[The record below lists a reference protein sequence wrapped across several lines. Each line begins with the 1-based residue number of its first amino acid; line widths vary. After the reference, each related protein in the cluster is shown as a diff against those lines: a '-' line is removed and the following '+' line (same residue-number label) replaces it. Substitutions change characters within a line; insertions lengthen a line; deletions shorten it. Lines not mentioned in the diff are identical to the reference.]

1 MDCRRVRIDCT
12 ADLAVRSLTRNPRS
26 KQAFDGIKAIPYSL
40 DRVST
45 ASRNEKRGR
54 RLAKKRI
61 YEIAKELGIASKD
74 LIAKLDEMGMPG
86 LKAANSVD
94 EEEYTLILH
103 LYEEDAAKQ
112 KVPVDAVAEA
122 PVSPAPAK
130 RVKRSDGVPRPPIV
144 SVLGHI
150 DHGKTTLLDAIR
162 KSHLAGKEA
171 GGITQ
176 GIAAYQ
182 AELHGQRIT
191 FIDTPG
197 HKAFTGMRAR
207 GAQITDIA
215 ILVVAADDSIM
226 AQTVEAI
233 DHIHAAGI
241 PMIVAINK
249 IDRPNADV
257 SKVMNDLAKRGMT
270 PEAWGGDTI
279 TVEISALQGENIED
293 LLEMILLV
301 AELED
306 LRADPNGPV
315 EAVIIESHLSSGRGA
330 VASAVVRDG
339 TLREKDW
346 VVAGS
351 ASGRIKAL
359 LDEGGNRVGEVPPG
373 MAAEI
378 LGFGDVPEV
387 GSAIEVVKDQSTARK
402 TAQERQ
408 REEKRQVVERP
419 KSFDD
424 FFAQAEETAKLRLV
438 LKAGSTGALEAAR
451 REIEGLDVGD
461 VELEI
466 LHAGV
471 GVISESD
478 ILLASPVAEQCLIVG
493 FGVKADPKAARVADR
508 ENAAVLTYD
517 VIYDL
522 VEEVENALK
531 RRLAPEFAETQ
542 IGIAEVRDLF
552 KIPSGVVAGCYVAD
566 GRVTRR
572 ASVRVMR
579 NGEELY
585 VGEIASLRRF
595 EDDVREVQAGRE
607 CGLRISGFDA
617 VEVGDRLEIF
627 EMEEVVR

>member
-1 MDCRRVRIDCT
+1 M
-12 ADLAVRSLTRNPRS
+12 
-26 KQAFDGIKAIPYSL
+26 
-40 DRVST
+40 
-45 ASRNEKRGR
+45 
-54 RLAKKRI
+54 AKKRI

>member
-1 MDCRRVRIDCT
+1 M
-12 ADLAVRSLTRNPRS
+12 
-26 KQAFDGIKAIPYSL
+26 
-40 DRVST
+40 
-45 ASRNEKRGR
+45 
-54 RLAKKRI
+54 AKKRI
-61 YEIAKELGIASKD
+61 YEIAKELGISSKE

-94 EEEYTLILH
+94 EEEYTLILQLH
-103 LYEEDAAKQ
+103 RDEGEAPDQELPADAADGSSEQ
-112 KVPVDAVAEA
+112 AVSVDATKAEA
-122 PVSPAPAK
+122 PKK
-130 RVKRSDGVPRPPIV
+130 RDRRTDGVPRPPIV

-162 KSHLAGKEA
+162 KSHLAGREA

-197 HKAFTGMRAR
+197 HKAFSGMRAR
-207 GAQITDIA
+207 GAHVTDIA

-233 DHIHAAGI
+233 DHIHAAGV

-249 IDRPNADV
+249 IDRPNANVD
-257 SKVMNDLAKRGMT
+257 KVMNDLAQRGMT
-270 PEAWGGDTI
+270 AETWGGDTI
-279 TVEISALQGENIED
+279 TVEISALQGENIEE

-301 AELED
+301 SEMED

-351 ASGRIKAL
+351 TCGRIKAL
-359 LDEGGNRVGEVPPG
+359 LDEGGKRISEVAPG

-378 LGFGDVPEV
+378 LGFSDVPEV
-387 GSAIEVVKDQSTARK
+387 GSAIAVAKSQSEARK
-402 TAQERQ
+402 VAQQCERA
-408 REEKRQVVERP
+408 EKQQVVERP
-419 KSFDD
+419 RSFDD

-438 LKAGSTGALEAAR
+438 LKASSTGALEAAR
-451 REIEGLDVGD
+451 REIEAIDVGD
-461 VELEI
+461 VDLEI

-478 ILLASPVAEQCLIVG
+478 ILLASPVAEECLIVG
-493 FGVKADPKAARVADR
+493 FGVKADAKAAKVADR
-508 ENAAVLTYD
+508 AKVAVFTYD

-522 VEEVENALK
+522 VEEVEGALK
-531 RRLAPEFAETQ
+531 RRLAPEFTESQ
-542 IGIAEVRDLF
+542 IGIVEVRDLF
-552 KIPSGVVAGCYVAD
+552 KVPSGVVAGCYVAD

-572 ASVRVMR
+572 AHVRVVR
-579 NGEELY
+579 NDEEIH

-607 CGLRISGFDA
+607 CGLRIRDFDG
-617 VEVGDRLEIF
+617 VEVGDRLEVF

>member
-1 MDCRRVRIDCT
+1 M
-12 ADLAVRSLTRNPRS
+12 
-26 KQAFDGIKAIPYSL
+26 
-40 DRVST
+40 
-45 ASRNEKRGR
+45 
-54 RLAKKRI
+54 AKKRI
-61 YEIAKELGIASKD
+61 YEIAKELGVASKE

-103 LYEEDAAKQ
+103 LYEEDAAEQ
-112 KVPVDAVAEA
+112 EASAAVAEK
-122 PVSPAPAK
+122 PVEAAPAK
-130 RVKRSDGVPRPPIV
+130 REKRTDGVPRPPIV

-162 KSHLAGKEA
+162 ASHLASKEA

-207 GAQITDIA
+207 GARVTDIA
-215 ILVVAADDSIM
+215 ILVVAADDSVM

-257 SKVMNDLAKRGMT
+257 SKVMNDLAQRGMT

-279 TVEISALQGENIED
+279 TVEISALQGQNIED

-306 LRADPNGPV
+306 LRADPDGPV
-315 EAVIIESHLSSGRGA
+315 EAVVIESHLTTGRGA
-330 VASAVVRDG
+330 VASVVVRDG

-351 ASGRIKAL
+351 AHGRIKAL
-359 LDEGGNRVGEVPPG
+359 LDESGNRIDEASPG
-373 MAAEI
+373 MAAEV

-387 GSAIEVVKDQSTARK
+387 GSAVEVVKDQSAARK
-402 TAQERQ
+402 AVQGRQ
-408 REEKRQVVERP
+408 QEEKRQVVERP

-438 LKAGSTGALEAAR
+438 LKAGSTGSLEAAR
-451 REIEGLDVGD
+451 REIEALDVGD

-471 GVISESD
+471 GMISESD
-478 ILLASPVAEQCLIVG
+478 VLLASSIAEECLIVG

-508 ENAAVLTYD
+508 ENVAVLTYE

-522 VEEVENALK
+522 VREVETALK
-531 RRLAPEFAETQ
+531 RKLAPEFTEKQ

-572 ASVRVMR
+572 ARVRVLR
-579 NGEELY
+579 NGEELH

>member
-1 MDCRRVRIDCT
+1 
-12 ADLAVRSLTRNPRS
+12 
-26 KQAFDGIKAIPYSL
+26 
-40 DRVST
+40 
-45 ASRNEKRGR
+45 
-54 RLAKKRI
+54 LAKKRI
-61 YEIAKELGIASKD
+61 YEIAKELGIASKE

-103 LYEEDAAKQ
+103 LYEEDAAEQ
-112 KVPVDAVAEA
+112 EAPAAVAEK
-122 PVSPAPAK
+122 PVEAAPAK
-130 RVKRSDGVPRPPIV
+130 REKRTDGVPRPPIV

-162 KSHLAGKEA
+162 ASHLASKEA

-207 GAQITDIA
+207 GARVTDIA
-215 ILVVAADDSIM
+215 ILVVAADDSVM

-257 SKVMNDLAKRGMT
+257 SKVMNDLAQRGMT

-279 TVEISALQGENIED
+279 TVEISALQGQNIED

-315 EAVIIESHLSSGRGA
+315 EAVVIESHLSTGRGA
-330 VASAVVRDG
+330 VASVVVRDG
-339 TLREKDW
+339 TLRGKDW

-351 ASGRIKAL
+351 AYGRIKAL
-359 LDEGGNRVGEVPPG
+359 LDEGGNRIGEASPG
-373 MAAEI
+373 MSAEI

-387 GSAIEVVKDQSTARK
+387 GSAIEVVKDQSAARK
-402 TAQERQ
+402 AVQGRQ
-408 REEKRQVVERP
+408 REQKRQQVVERP

-451 REIEGLDVGD
+451 REIEALDVGD

-478 ILLASPVAEQCLIVG
+478 VLLASSIAEECLIVG
-493 FGVKADPKAARVADR
+493 FGVKANPKAARVADR
-508 ENAAVLTYD
+508 ENVTVLTYE

-522 VEEVENALK
+522 VGEVETALK
-531 RRLAPEFAETQ
+531 RKLAPEFTETQ
-542 IGIAEVRDLF
+542 IGVAEVRDLF

-572 ASVRVMR
+572 ARVRVLR
-579 NGEELY
+579 NGEELH

>member
-1 MDCRRVRIDCT
+1 M
-12 ADLAVRSLTRNPRS
+12 
-26 KQAFDGIKAIPYSL
+26 
-40 DRVST
+40 
-45 ASRNEKRGR
+45 
-54 RLAKKRI
+54 AKKRI
-61 YEIAKELGIASKD
+61 YEIAKELGIASKE

-103 LYEEDAAKQ
+103 LYKEEQ
-112 KVPVDAVAEA
+112 DAVAAEA
-122 PVSPAPAK
+122 PREAPLPPEQEGELGETAAAPAK
-130 RVKRSDGVPRPPIV
+130 REKRSDGVPRPPIV

-162 KSHLAGKEA
+162 ESHLASKEA

-182 AELHGQRIT
+182 AELHGKRIT

-207 GAQITDIA
+207 GAQVTDIA

-233 DHIHAAGI
+233 DHIHAAAI

-249 IDRPNADV
+249 IDRPNADA
-257 SKVMNDLAKRGMT
+257 SKVMNDLAQRGMT

-279 TVEISALQGENIED
+279 TVEISALQGENVED

-301 AELED
+301 AEMED
-306 LRADPNGPV
+306 LRADPSGPV
-315 EAVIIESHLSSGRGA
+315 EAVVIESHLSSGRGA
-330 VASAVVRDG
+330 VASVVVRDG
-339 TLREKDW
+339 SLREKDW

-351 ASGRIKAL
+351 ACGRIKAL
-359 LDEGGNRVGEVPPG
+359 LDESGNRVSEVLPG

-387 GSAIEVVKDQSTARK
+387 GSAIVVAKDQSEARK
-402 TAQERQ
+402 IAQQHQ

-419 KSFDD
+419 RSFDD
-424 FFAQAEETAKLRLV
+424 FFAQAEEAAKLRLV

-461 VELEI
+461 VEVEI

-471 GVISESD
+471 GMISESD
-478 ILLASPVAEQCLIVG
+478 ILLASPEADECLIAG
-493 FGVKADPKAARVADR
+493 FGVKVDPKAARVADR
-508 ENAAVLTYD
+508 ENVAVFTYE
-517 VIYDL
+517 VIYEL
-522 VEEVENALK
+522 VEEVESALK
-531 RRLAPEFAETQ
+531 RRLAPEFTETQ
-542 IGIAEVRDLF
+542 IGLVEVRDLF
-552 KIPSGVVAGCYVAD
+552 NVPSGVVAGCHVAD

-572 ASVRVMR
+572 AHVRVMR
-579 NGEELY
+579 NGEELH

-607 CGLRISGFDA
+607 CGLRIEDFDDI
-617 VEVGDRLEIF
+617 EIGDRLEIF

>member
-1 MDCRRVRIDCT
+1 
-12 ADLAVRSLTRNPRS
+12 
-26 KQAFDGIKAIPYSL
+26 
-40 DRVST
+40 
-45 ASRNEKRGR
+45 
-54 RLAKKRI
+54 LAKKRI
-61 YEIAKELGIASKD
+61 YEIAKELGIASKE

-103 LYEEDAAKQ
+103 LYEADTAEQEAPA
-112 KVPVDAVAEA
+112 AVAEK
-122 PVSPAPAK
+122 PVEAAPAK
-130 RVKRSDGVPRPPIV
+130 RAKRTDGVPRPPIV

-162 KSHLAGKEA
+162 ASHLAGKEA

-207 GAQITDIA
+207 GARVTDIA
-215 ILVVAADDSIM
+215 ILVVAADDSVM

-233 DHIHAAGI
+233 DHINAAGI

-257 SKVMNDLAKRGMT
+257 SKVMNDLAQRGMT

-279 TVEISALQGENIED
+279 TVEISALQRQNIED

-306 LRADPNGPV
+306 LRADPSGPV
-315 EAVIIESHLSSGRGA
+315 EAVVIESHLSTGRGA

-346 VVAGS
+346 VVAGPTY
-351 ASGRIKAL
+351 GRIKAL
-359 LDEGGNRVGEVPPG
+359 LDEGGNRIGEALPG
-373 MAAEI
+373 MAVEI

-387 GSAIEVVKDQSTARK
+387 GSAIEVVKDQSAARK
-402 TAQERQ
+402 AVEGRQ
-408 REEKRQVVERP
+408 LEEKRQVVERP

-424 FFAQAEETAKLRLV
+424 FFAQAEEKAKLRLV

-451 REIEGLDVGD
+451 REIEALDVGD

-478 ILLASPVAEQCLIVG
+478 ILLASPVAEECMIVG

-508 ENAAVLTYD
+508 ENVAVLTYD

-522 VEEVENALK
+522 VEEVERALK

-552 KIPSGVVAGCYVAD
+552 RIPSGVVAGCYVAD

-572 ASVRVMR
+572 ARVRVLR

-607 CGLRISGFDA
+607 CGLRISGFDD

>member
-1 MDCRRVRIDCT
+1 M
-12 ADLAVRSLTRNPRS
+12 
-26 KQAFDGIKAIPYSL
+26 
-40 DRVST
+40 
-45 ASRNEKRGR
+45 
-54 RLAKKRI
+54 AKKRI
-61 YEIAKELGIASKD
+61 YEIAKELGIASKE

-103 LYEEDAAKQ
+103 LYEEDAAEQ
-112 KVPVDAVAEA
+112 EAPAAVAEK
-122 PVSPAPAK
+122 PVEAAPAK
-130 RVKRSDGVPRPPIV
+130 REKRTDGVPRPPIV

-162 KSHLAGKEA
+162 ASHLASKEA

-207 GAQITDIA
+207 GARVTDIA
-215 ILVVAADDSIM
+215 ILVVAADDSVM

-257 SKVMNDLAKRGMT
+257 SKVMNDLAQRGMT

-279 TVEISALQGENIED
+279 TVEISALQGQNIED

-315 EAVIIESHLSSGRGA
+315 EAVVIESHLSTGRGA
-330 VASAVVRDG
+330 VASVVVRDG
-339 TLREKDW
+339 TLRGKDW

-351 ASGRIKAL
+351 AYGRIKAL
-359 LDEGGNRVGEVPPG
+359 LDEGGNRIGEASPG
-373 MAAEI
+373 MSAEI

-387 GSAIEVVKDQSTARK
+387 GSAIEVVKDQSAARK
-402 TAQERQ
+402 AVQGRQ
-408 REEKRQVVERP
+408 REQKRQQVVERP

-451 REIEGLDVGD
+451 REIEALDVGD

-478 ILLASPVAEQCLIVG
+478 VLLASSIAEECLIVG
-493 FGVKADPKAARVADR
+493 FGVKANPKAARVADR
-508 ENAAVLTYD
+508 ENVTVLTYE

-522 VEEVENALK
+522 VGEVETALK
-531 RRLAPEFAETQ
+531 RKLAPEFTETQ
-542 IGIAEVRDLF
+542 IGVAEVRDLF

-572 ASVRVMR
+572 ARVRVLR
-579 NGEELY
+579 NGEELH

>member
-1 MDCRRVRIDCT
+1 M
-12 ADLAVRSLTRNPRS
+12 
-26 KQAFDGIKAIPYSL
+26 
-40 DRVST
+40 
-45 ASRNEKRGR
+45 
-54 RLAKKRI
+54 AKKRI
-61 YEIAKELGIASKD
+61 YEIAKELGIPSKD
-74 LIAKLDEMGMPG
+74 LIAKLGEMGMPG

-103 LYEEDAAKQ
+103 LYEEEDVAKR
-112 KVPVDAVAEA
+112 EA
-122 PVSPAPAK
+122 PAEVGARSEGKTEAVETAKSIAPT
-130 RVKRSDGVPRPPIV
+130 RRERRSHGEPRPPIV

-207 GAQITDIA
+207 GAQVTDIA

-257 SKVMNDLAKRGMT
+257 SKVMNDLAQRGMT

-279 TVEISALQGENIED
+279 TIEISALQGQNIEE

-301 AELED
+301 AEMED

-315 EAVIIESHLSSGRGA
+315 EAVIIESHLTSGRGA

-346 VVAGS
+346 IVAGS
-351 ASGRIKAL
+351 TYGRIKAL
-359 LDEGGNRVGEVPPG
+359 LDETGDRIGEMAPG
-373 MAAEI
+373 VAAEI
-378 LGFGDVPEV
+378 LGFGDVAEV
-387 GSAIEVVKDQSTARK
+387 GAVIRVVKDQAEARK
-402 TAQERQ
+402 IVRDRL
-408 REEKRQVVERP
+408 REMKVQQVVERP

-424 FFAQAEETAKLRLV
+424 YFARAEEAAKLLLV
-438 LKAGSTGALEAAR
+438 LKANSTGALEAAR

-471 GVISESD
+471 GTISESD
-478 ILLASPVAEQCLIVG
+478 ILLASPVADQCLIVG
-493 FGVKADPKAARVADR
+493 FGVKADPNAARVADR
-508 ENAAVLTYD
+508 ENVAILTYD
-517 VIYDL
+517 VIYGL
-522 VEEVENALK
+522 VEEVESALK
-531 RRLAPEFAETQ
+531 RRLAPEFTETQ
-542 IGIAEVRDLF
+542 IGIVEVRDLF
-552 KIPSGVVAGCYVAD
+552 KVPTGVVAGCYVAD
-566 GRVTRR
+566 GRATRR
-572 ASVRVMR
+572 AHVRVTR
-579 NGEELY
+579 NGEELH

-607 CGLRISGFDA
+607 CGLRIKDFDA
-617 VEVGDRLEIF
+617 VEVGDRLEVF

>member
-1 MDCRRVRIDCT
+1 M
-12 ADLAVRSLTRNPRS
+12 
-26 KQAFDGIKAIPYSL
+26 
-40 DRVST
+40 
-45 ASRNEKRGR
+45 
-54 RLAKKRI
+54 AKKRI

-103 LYEEDAAKQ
+103 LYEEDAAEQ
-112 KVPVDAVAEA
+112 EAPAEGVAEK
-122 PVSPAPAK
+122 PVEAAPAK
-130 RVKRSDGVPRPPIV
+130 RAKRTDGVPRPPIV

-162 KSHLAGKEA
+162 ESHLAAKEA

-182 AELHGQRIT
+182 AELHGHRIT

-207 GAQITDIA
+207 GARVTDIA
-215 ILVVAADDSIM
+215 ILVVAADDSVM

-257 SKVMNDLAKRGMT
+257 SKVMNDLAQRGMT

-279 TVEISALQGENIED
+279 TVEISALQRQNIED

-306 LRADPNGPV
+306 LRADPSGPV
-315 EAVIIESHLSSGRGA
+315 EAVVIESHLSTGRGA
-330 VASAVVRDG
+330 VAAVVVRDG

-346 VVAGS
+346 VVAGPTY
-351 ASGRIKAL
+351 GRIKAL
-359 LDEGGNRVGEVPPG
+359 LDEWGNRISEAVPG
-373 MAAEI
+373 MAVEV

-387 GSAIEVVKDQSTARK
+387 GSAIEVVKDQSAARK
-402 TAQERQ
+402 TVQGRQ
-408 REEKRQVVERP
+408 REEKQQQVVERP

-424 FFAQAEETAKLRLV
+424 FFAQAEEKAKLRLV

-451 REIEGLDVGD
+451 REIEALDVGD

-478 ILLASPVAEQCLIVG
+478 ILLASPVAEECLIVG

-508 ENAAVLTYD
+508 EHVAVLTYD

-522 VEEVENALK
+522 VEEVESALK

-542 IGIAEVRDLF
+542 IGIAEVRELF
-552 KIPSGVVAGCYVAD
+552 RIPSGVVAGCYVAD

-572 ASVRVMR
+572 ARVRVVR
-579 NGEELY
+579 NEEELY

-627 EMEEVVR
+627 ETEEVVR